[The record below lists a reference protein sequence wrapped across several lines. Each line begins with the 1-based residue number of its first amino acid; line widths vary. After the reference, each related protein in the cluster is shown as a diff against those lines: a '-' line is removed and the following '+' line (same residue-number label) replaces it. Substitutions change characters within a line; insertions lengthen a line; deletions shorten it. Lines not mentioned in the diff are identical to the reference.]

1 MADTL
6 RRMTTD
12 DERDHRFM
20 RRAIEL
26 ARQVAIEDRTA
37 GPFGC
42 VIVKDG
48 EVVAEGVNRVLAD
61 GDPTAHGEM
70 VALREACRVL
80 GTHDLAGCV
89 VYSSSEP
96 CPMCYAACWWAR
108 VDAIRYAST
117 IDDAHDHG
125 GFDDRP
131 ILDALAHPPA
141 ERRLR
146 ATECCRDEMLAVW
159 REFEALPDRPWY

>member
-1 MADTL
+1 MSGPGP
-6 RRMTTD
+6 D
-12 DERDHRFM
+12 DDRRFM
-20 RRAIEL
+20 HRAIEL
-26 ARQVAIEDRTA
+26 ARAVALEHRAA

-42 VIVKDG
+42 VIVKNG
-48 EVVAEGVNRVLAD
+48 EIVAEGVNRVLAD

-80 GTHDLAGCV
+80 GTHDLSGCT

-108 VDAIRYAST
+108 VDAIRYAGT
-117 IDDAHDHG
+117 IDDAHTYG

-131 ILDALAHPPA
+131 ILDALAHPPSA
-141 ERRLR
+141 RSLP
-146 ATECCRDEMLAVW
+146 ATECCRDEMLDIWKA
-159 REFEALPDRPWY
+159 FKSLPDRPWY

>member
-1 MADTL
+1 
-6 RRMTTD
+6 MTEPNPSD
-12 DERDHRFM
+12 DERFM

-26 ARQVAIEDRTA
+26 ARKVAIEDRTA

-42 VIVKDG
+42 VVVKDG
-48 EVVAEGVNRVLAD
+48 EVVAEGVNRVLSD

-80 GTHDLAGCV
+80 GTHDLSGCI

-108 VDAIRYAST
+108 VDAVRYAST
-117 IDDAHDHG
+117 IDDAHGYG

-141 ERRLR
+141 ERPLR
-146 ATECCRDEMLAVW
+146 ATECCRDEMLEVW
-159 REFEALPDRPWY
+159 KEFEAIQDRPWY